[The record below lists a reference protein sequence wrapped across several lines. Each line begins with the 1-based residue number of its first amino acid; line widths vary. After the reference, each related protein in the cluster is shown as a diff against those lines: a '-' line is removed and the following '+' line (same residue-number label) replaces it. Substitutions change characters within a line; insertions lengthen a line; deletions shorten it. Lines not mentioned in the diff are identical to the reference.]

1 VTYQVNVTEAGEY
14 DVELFMNRPQ
24 TAVTQSAHKPAT
36 DEFIQLDVD
45 GSKTAEWTIS
55 SKWSSGEKW
64 RDPVLPIGK
73 QRIKLSAGNHQ
84 LILRFD
90 RVKTFYTFF
99 GGLEFTKAK

>member
-1 VTYQVNVTEAGEY
+1 
-14 DVELFMNRPQ
+14 M
-24 TAVTQSAHKPAT
+24 
-36 DEFIQLDVD
+36 
-45 GSKTAEWTIS
+45 
-55 SKWSSGEKW
+55 
-64 RDPVLPIGK
+64 PIGK